1 MHSIGIYSNNS
12 TEASALDISDI
23 SVIDGSGKN
32 ITIIENFSEDYNDS
46 WSTIK
51 PTLNS
56 LGDTISINFSSKNQ
70 MTNLSKNAEEKFLR
84 FRWTNIDPREYRGIW
99 HGKGLEEI
107 PALAD
112 KNFMKSSK
120 SNYNRWFNNF

>member
-1 MHSIGIYSNNS
+1 M
-12 TEASALDISDI
+12 T
-23 SVIDGSGKN
+23 
-32 ITIIENFSEDYNDS
+32 

-99 HGKGLEEI
+99 HGKRLRR
-107 PALAD
+107 
-112 KNFMKSSK
+112 NSST
-120 SNYNRWFNNF
+120 SR